1 MRLILISDT
10 HGLHYKM
17 RHPIPE
23 GDVLIHAGDFTDVGN
38 LVDVRKFDAWVGS
51 LGFKHVITIAGNH
64 ERKWDSP
71 EASLGAVFQ
80 NVHYLQDSSIN
91 IDGINFYGSPWTPTF
106 GYGWAFNADRG
117 NAIQKYWNMIP
128 EAGCV
133 DVLITHGP
141 PLGICDKTDGRYGPP
156 EHVGCWDLRNAVEDS
171 VPKVHVFGHIHN
183 GYGQKQIGQTL
194 YVNAAVCDE
203 DYKPVNAPIVVDI

>member
-17 RHPIPE
+17 RRPIPE

-38 LVDVRKFDAWVGS
+38 LVDVRRFDAWVGS

-117 NAIQKYWNMIP
+117 NAIRKYWNMIP
-128 EAGCV
+128 EAGLV

-141 PLGICDKTDGRYGPP
+141 PMGILDRTDYRNGFQ
-156 EHVGCWDLRNAVEDS
+156 HVGCEDLAQRVTIS